1 MSDTKFWNNLLLCSL
16 NKFNSIFFYW
26 DFIKSRNFKITDRE
40 RTKMFSELLGIVN
53 APAKR
58 GSMLLIVTVR
68 RVNIVLCCG
77 KKRCSLETSKNRTT
91 KPSSMTTPA
100 QDMILK
106 SKKFNP
112 TSNQRGFVIFK
123 YHCSIFSKSVLEAK
137 KYNINP
143 LGAQ

>member
-26 DFIKSRNFKITDRE
+26 DFIKSRDFKITDRE

-58 GSMLLIVTVR
+58 GSILLIVTVR

-77 KKRCSLETSKNRTT
+77 KRRCSLETSKNRSVAT
-91 KPSSMTTPA
+91 KPSSMTTSA
-100 QDMILK
+100 QEMILK
-106 SKKFNP
+106 SKKFTP
-112 TSNQRGFVIFK
+112 TSNQRGSFIYSNYCFVLNVF
-123 YHCSIFSKSVLEAK
+123 AW
-137 KYNINP
+137 
-143 LGAQ
+143 G